1 MVQYYGLVRHV
12 RGSVIIQ
19 GTSNDTNA
27 GFIATTLERQLDWD
41 VAEDQAKLWRL
52 LDDVVASGAYTYYEW
67 QPSDG

>member
-1 MVQYYGLVRHV
+1 MLEYYGVVRHV

-19 GTSNDTNA
+19 GTSDDTDA
-27 GFIATTLERQLDWD
+27 GFIATPLERQLDWD